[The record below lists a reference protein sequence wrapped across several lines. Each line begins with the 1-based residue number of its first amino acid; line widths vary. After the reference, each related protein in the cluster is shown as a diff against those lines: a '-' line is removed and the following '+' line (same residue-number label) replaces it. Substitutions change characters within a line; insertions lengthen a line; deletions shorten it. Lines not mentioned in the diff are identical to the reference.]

1 MFTFLALHLINFTL
15 AFLLFLYMSYIR
27 KENKNILHYSSSV
40 FACGKENKKIS
51 SLHHENLKPHVSNLW

>member
-15 AFLLFLYMSYIR
+15 AFLLFLHISYIR

-40 FACGKENKKIS
+40 FACEKENKNVFIIAS
-51 SLHHENLKPHVSNLW
+51 